1 MGLVRQVRYVL
12 WSEGSGN
19 RLLQGQILAKRAKA
33 DSATIGKPD
42 RRPSRL
48 SAVSTG
54 VPGLDEV
61 VCGGLPPDRL
71 YLLDGEPGTGKT
83 TLGLQF
89 LLAGR
94 EAGERGMYVTLSETA
109 EELRSTASS
118 HGWAL
123 DGIDV
128 IELNELQPRVDEA
141 YTLFHPSEVELQE
154 TVDIILR
161 AIEEKAPARVV
172 VDSLSEMRLLARD
185 PLRFRR
191 QILSLKQFFVG
202 RRCTVLLL
210 DDRSAPDGD
219 MQLHSLAHG
228 VILLEHLSMEYGADR
243 RRLEVRKLRGS
254 HFFGGYHDFR
264 IRTGGLVVYPR
275 LETGAPSENLLAK
288 TIQSGV
294 SELDAMLGGGLTSGT
309 STLVTGAAGTGKSI
323 LCTHYGLAAADRGD
337 VVRFYLF
344 DERIAVFRARAQALG
359 LPLAAAEKSGRV
371 VLHQIEPTQMSPGE
385 FSHLVRDEVERDG
398 VGMVVIDSIN
408 GYLQAMPSE
417 KLLSIQVH
425 ELLSY
430 LANHNVTSVL
440 TLVQRGIFGGPV
452 EEAAEVSYLADTVIL
467 LRYFE
472 HAGAV
477 RQAMSTVKKRSGRH
491 ERTIREF
498 RIDRGGM
505 HVGEPLASFRGVLSG
520 IPEYEGRDEPLMHGS
535 TNDAPT
541 SRSKRRNA

>member
-1 MGLVRQVRYVL
+1 M
-12 WSEGSGN
+12 
-19 RLLQGQILAKRAKA
+19 
-33 DSATIGKPD
+33 
-42 RRPSRL
+42 
-48 SAVSTG
+48 G
-54 VPGLDEV
+54 VPGLNEIL
-61 VCGGLPPDRL
+61 CGGLPPDRV
-71 YLLDGEPGTGKT
+71 YLVDGEPGTGKT
-83 TLGLQF
+83 TLGIQF

-94 EAGERGMYVTLSETA
+94 KAGEGGMYVTLSETA
-109 EELRSTASS
+109 EELKSTAIS
-118 HGWAL
+118 HGWDL

-128 IELNELQPRVDEA
+128 IELNELQPRADEA

-154 TVDIILR
+154 TVEVVLR
-161 AIEEKAPARVV
+161 AIEERRPTRIV

-202 RRCTVLLL
+202 RGCTALLL

-228 VILLEHLSMEYGADR
+228 VIVLEHMALEYGADR

-254 HFFGGYHDFR
+254 QFVGGYHDFR
-264 IRTGGLVVYPR
+264 ICTGGLVVYPR
-275 LETGAPSENLLAK
+275 LETGAPVDKLISR
-288 TIQSGV
+288 TVGSGV
-294 SELDAMLGGGLTSGT
+294 AELDSMLGGGLTSGT
-309 STLVTGAAGTGKSI
+309 STLVTGAAGTGKSL
-323 LCTHYGLAAADRGD
+323 LCLHYGLAAAARGET
-337 VVRFYLF
+337 VRFYLF

-359 LPLAAAEKSGRV
+359 LPLRAAEKSGNV
-371 VLHQIEPTQMSPGE
+371 VLHQIEPAQMSPGE
-385 FSHLVRDEVERDG
+385 FSHLVRVAVEQEHANL
-398 VGMVVIDSIN
+398 VVIDSIN

-417 KLLSIQVH
+417 KLLSLQVH

-430 LANHNVTSVL
+430 LANHNVTSIL

-452 EEAAEVSYLADTVIL
+452 EETAEVSYLADTVIL

-498 RIDRGGM
+498 RIGRGGIN
-505 HVGEPLASFRGVLSG
+505 VGEPLNAFRGVLTG
-520 IPEYEGRDEPLMHGS
+520 IPEYEGREEPLMPGS
-535 TNDAPT
+535 KDEVGPR
-541 SRSKRRNA
+541 SRGRRSNG

>member
-1 MGLVRQVRYVL
+1 
-12 WSEGSGN
+12 
-19 RLLQGQILAKRAKA
+19 
-33 DSATIGKPD
+33 
-42 RRPSRL
+42 L
-48 SAVSTG
+48 SNTG
-54 VPGLDEV
+54 VPGLDEI

-109 EELRSTASS
+109 EELRSTATS
-118 HGWAL
+118 HGWDL
-123 DGIDV
+123 DGVDV

-161 AIEEKAPARVV
+161 AIEEKSPARVV

-202 RRCTVLLL
+202 RRCTVVLL

-228 VILLEHLSMEYGADR
+228 VVVLEHLSMEYGADR

-254 HFFGGYHDFR
+254 LFVGGYHDFR

-275 LETGAPSENLLAK
+275 LETGGPVEKLLAK

-309 STLVTGAAGTGKSI
+309 STLVTGAAGTGKSV
-323 LCTHYGLAAADRGD
+323 LCTHYGLAAADRGE

-359 LPLAAAEKSGRV
+359 LPLRAAEKSGRV

-385 FSHLVRDEVERDG
+385 FSHLVRAEVERDG

-505 HVGEPLASFRGVLSG
+505 HVGEPLAAFRGVLSG
-520 IPEYEGRDEPLMHGS
+520 IPEYEGRDEPLMQRS
-535 TNDAPT
+535 SNDAPT
-541 SRSKRRNA
+541 SRGRRRNA

>member
-1 MGLVRQVRYVL
+1 M
-12 WSEGSGN
+12 
-19 RLLQGQILAKRAKA
+19 
-33 DSATIGKPD
+33 
-42 RRPSRL
+42 
-48 SAVSTG
+48 
-54 VPGLDEV
+54 
-61 VCGGLPPDRL
+61 
-71 YLLDGEPGTGKT
+71 
-83 TLGLQF
+83 
-89 LLAGR
+89 AGR
-94 EAGERGMYVTLSETA
+94 DAGERGMYVTLSETA
-109 EELRSTASS
+109 EELRSTADS
-118 HGWAL
+118 HGWTL

-154 TVDIILR
+154 TVGIILR
-161 AIEEKAPARVV
+161 AIEERSPARVV

-202 RRCTVLLL
+202 RRCTTLLL

-228 VILLEHLSMEYGADR
+228 VVVLEHLAMAYGADR

-254 HFFGGYHDFR
+254 QFVGGYHDFR
-264 IRTGGLVVYPR
+264 IRTGGLVLYPR
-275 LETGAPSENLLAK
+275 LETGAAIEKLQAK
-288 TIQSGV
+288 TIESGV

-323 LCTHYGLAAADRGD
+323 LCAHYGLAAAARGEA
-337 VVRFYLF
+337 VRFYLF

-359 LPLAAAEKSGRV
+359 LPLRAAEKSGRV

-385 FSHLVRDEVERDG
+385 FSHLVRDAVERDG
-398 VGMVVIDSIN
+398 ASLVVIDSIN

-417 KLLSIQVH
+417 KLLTIQVH

-430 LANHNVTSVL
+430 LANHNVTSIL
-440 TLVQRGIFGGPV
+440 TLVQRGIFGGPI

-498 RIDRGGM
+498 RIDRGGLR
-505 HVGEPLASFRGVLSG
+505 VGEPLSAFQGVLTG
-520 IPEYEGRDEPLMHGS
+520 TPEYEGREEPLMQRGA
-535 TNDAPT
+535 NDGAP
-541 SRSKRRNA
+541 SRGRRGNA